1 MKDPQLVDSLV
12 IGRQENR
19 IEKHVDGSMIFRDV
33 NVPGVRLIDLMGGN
47 IVIDPG
53 IYVAVVVS
61 DWTYSAGLY
70 SIDIPHNWNLCYPNM
85 IDVETYNENY
95 ELITVDTIKVFA
107 NYVTIKTTL
116 PIKMYVSLKK
126 I

>member
-1 MKDPQLVDSLV
+1 MKDPTLVDSLV

-33 NVPGVRLIDLMGGN
+33 NVPGVRLVDLLGGN

-70 SIDIPHNWNLCYPNM
+70 SINIPHNWNLCYPNM
-85 IDVETYNENY
+85 LDVGLYDENY
-95 ELITVDTIKVFA
+95 ELITVDTVKVFA
-107 NYVTIKTTL
+107 NYVTIKSTM